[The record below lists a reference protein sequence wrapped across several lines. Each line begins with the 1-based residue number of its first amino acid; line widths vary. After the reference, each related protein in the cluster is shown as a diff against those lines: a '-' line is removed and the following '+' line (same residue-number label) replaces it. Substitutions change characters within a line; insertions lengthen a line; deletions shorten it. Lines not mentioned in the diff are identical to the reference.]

1 MLSQRKKRCWQILP
15 QLDTEWGHLR
25 PFFLPYT
32 LIIMQVSELYIGQVI
47 CRTDFKDEAKV
58 FEIDH
63 VDAVVGLNFAP
74 DDDPDY
80 IYFEELDAW
89 MPLLTEEEEGLLEK
103 IYKEQ
108 ARKDREEPG
117 WRDGPYQ

>member
-1 MLSQRKKRCWQILP
+1 
-15 QLDTEWGHLR
+15 
-25 PFFLPYT
+25 
-32 LIIMQVSELYIGQVI
+32 MQVSELYIGQVI
-47 CRTDFKDEAKV
+47 CRTDLKDTGKV

-63 VDAVVGLNFAP
+63 VDAVVGLNVAP
-74 DDDPDY
+74 DGDPDY
-80 IYFEELDAW
+80 INFEELDEW
-89 MPLLTEEEEGLLEK
+89 MPLLTEEEKRQGLLEQ